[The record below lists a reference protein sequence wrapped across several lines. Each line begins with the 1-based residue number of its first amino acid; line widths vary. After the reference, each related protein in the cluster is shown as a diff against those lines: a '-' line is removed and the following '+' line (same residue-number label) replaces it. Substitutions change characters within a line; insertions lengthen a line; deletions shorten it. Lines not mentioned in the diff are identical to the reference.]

1 MVYRGTSNR
10 GVKCGE
16 LIQNGLFQA
25 PGFRRGEQRNRQWHR
40 FPERDSRSNARRE
53 SGTQMPA
60 AIDLPL
66 EVGEAGAP
74 IMRGLGGRK
83 IASST

>member
-1 MVYRGTSNR
+1 MDYSKLLGFDVVSNEIVNGIDFRNETVGATLGAKVGT
-10 GVKCGE
+10 KIP
-16 LIQNGLFQA
+16 L
-25 PGFRRGEQRNRQWHR
+25 
-40 FPERDSRSNARRE
+40 
-53 SGTQMPA
+53 

-74 IMRGLGGRK
+74 IMRVLGGRK